1 MAYAEFRRNNPPAYG
16 PGTAPARILAGER
29 VVHIADLKEEDAYRL
44 RDPNRHAVVDLGG
57 ARTALLVAL
66 VKDNAVLGFIMIYR
80 QEVRPFSDKQIA
92 LLQNFAAQAVIA
104 MENARLLDEIRQR
117 QAELRVT
124 FDNMADGVVMFD
136 EDLRLAAWNRNFQ
149 QLLDLPD
156 PLLAERPSYAEYLRI
171 LANRGEFGTDD
182 IEAELSRRLD
192 NTDQELRF
200 ERTRPDGR
208 VIEVRRNAVPDG
220 GFVLIYSDIT
230 ERKRSEAEIHAAR
243 DAAEAAYRDLKA
255 AQANLIQAEKMASL
269 GQLTAGI
276 AHEIKNPLNFVNNF
290 AGLSV
295 ELLDELKETAAPAIE
310 ALGRGQACRDR

>member
-1 MAYAEFRRNNPPAYG
+1 MLDKALGLCEADFGVLWTYDGERLHATALRGVPPTFAEFLTRTSHPVG
-16 PGTAPARILAGER
+16 PDNAHGRLLRGEP
-29 VVHIADLKEEDAYRL
+29 VVHIADVAEDRAYRSD
-44 RDPNRHAVVDLGG
+44 DPIRRTLVELGG
-57 ARTALLVAL
+57 GRTLLAVPL
-66 VKDNAVLGFIMIYR
+66 RKDETFLGDFVIYR
-80 QEVRPFSDKQIA
+80 QEVRPFSDKQIT

-149 QLLDLPD
+149 QILDLPD
-156 PLLAERPSYAEYLRI
+156 VVLAERPSYAEYLRI

-182 IEAELSRRLD
+182 IEAELSRRLEH
-192 NTDQELRF
+192 TDQELRF

-208 VIEVRRNAVPDG
+208 VIEVRRNSVPDG

-230 ERKRSEAEIHAAR
+230 ERKRSETEIRAAR

-269 GQLTAGI
+269 GQLTDGI
-276 AHEIKNPLNFVNNF
+276 PHETKNQ
-290 AGLSV
+290 
-295 ELLDELKETAAPAIE
+295 LK
-310 ALGRGQACRDR
+310 L